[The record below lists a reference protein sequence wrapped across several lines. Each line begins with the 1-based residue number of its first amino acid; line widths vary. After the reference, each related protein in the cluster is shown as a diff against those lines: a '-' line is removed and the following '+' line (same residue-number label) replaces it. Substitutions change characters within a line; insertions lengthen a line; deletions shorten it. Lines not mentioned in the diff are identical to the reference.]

1 MSARLAPV
9 VSLDAARARRGAD
22 GPPTAPPATL
32 TVRSGCVVVDL
43 GDGTGLEL
51 SPDHARAWAER
62 LLAKADVADRE
73 AARRERGGQ

>member
-1 MSARLAPV
+1 MSARLAAV
-9 VSLDAARARRGAD
+9 VSLDAARARRRAG

-32 TVRSGCVVVDL
+32 SLCGGCVVLDL

-62 LLAKADVADRE
+62 LAAMADVAE
-73 AARRERGGQ
+73 ALGKKGGPNAL